1 MFLMSGNIN
10 LQLFDMIT
18 KSDVITMAIYLV
30 LIMYSVWSWS
40 IVFDKIFKFRL
51 LKMKTE
57 KFDRLFWSGK
67 MLEDI
72 HKQIKN
78 SANYPSAMIFCAI
91 MQEWENAN
99 VLDIVK
105 NNKVDSKNSLKE
117 RLSAV
122 MEVAL
127 VKSVSKLRYG
137 MTFLLIV
144 STTATFFG
152 LFGTVWGLLKSFL
165 SITALQDS
173 SLIVIAPGIADALIT
188 TVFGLIAAI
197 PATIFYN
204 IYNTKINNF
213 EDQMINFGTEVL
225 TILSREL
232 DQ

>member
-1 MFLMSGNIN
+1 MSENVNFQI
-10 LQLFDMIT
+10 FDMIV
-18 KSDVITMAIYLV
+18 KSDTITMIIYLV
-30 LIMYSVWSWS
+30 LILYSVWSWS

-51 LKMKTE
+51 LKLKTE
-57 KFDRLFWSGK
+57 RFDRLFWSGK

-72 HKQIKN
+72 YKQVKN
-78 SANYPSAMIFCAI
+78 SANYPSAMIFCAM
-91 MQEWENAN
+91 MQEWESSN

-105 NNKVDSKNSLKE
+105 NNKTDKKNSLKE

-127 VKSVSKLRYG
+127 VRSVSKLRYG

-144 STTATFFG
+144 STTATFLG

-165 SITALQDS
+165 SITAMQDT

-188 TVFGLIAAI
+188 TVVGLIAAI

-204 IYNTKINNF
+204 VYNAKINNF
-213 EDQMINFGTEVL
+213 EDQMINFGTDVL

>member
-1 MFLMSGNIN
+1 MSGNIN

-18 KSDVITMAIYLV
+18 KSDVITMTIYLV

>member
-1 MFLMSGNIN
+1 MSGNIN

-18 KSDVITMAIYLV
+18 KSDSITMTIYLV

>member
-1 MFLMSGNIN
+1 
-10 LQLFDMIT
+10 
-18 KSDVITMAIYLV
+18 
-30 LIMYSVWSWS
+30 
-40 IVFDKIFKFRL
+40 
-51 LKMKTE
+51 
-57 KFDRLFWSGK
+57 
-67 MLEDI
+67 
-72 HKQIKN
+72 
-78 SANYPSAMIFCAI
+78 
-91 MQEWENAN
+91 
-99 VLDIVK
+99 
-105 NNKVDSKNSLKE
+105 
-117 RLSAV
+117 
-122 MEVAL
+122 
-127 VKSVSKLRYG
+127 

-225 TILSREL
+225 FINNYGWLIKKYTSSQEIQSITISNNLAGIIYKDKIEFL
-232 DQ
+232 NL

>member
-1 MFLMSGNIN
+1 MSGNIN

-18 KSDVITMAIYLV
+18 KSDVITMTIYLV

-213 EDQMINFGTEVL
+213 EDQMINVGTEVL

>member
-1 MFLMSGNIN
+1 MSGNIN

-18 KSDVITMAIYLV
+18 KSDVITMTIYLV

-91 MQEWENAN
+91 MQEWENSN

-105 NNKVDSKNSLKE
+105 NNNVDSKNSLKE

-204 IYNTKINNF
+204 VYNTKINNF

>member
-1 MFLMSGNIN
+1 MSGNIN
-10 LQLFDMIT
+10 LQIFDMIT
-18 KSDVITMAIYLV
+18 KSDAITMTIYLV

-204 IYNTKINNF
+204 VYNTKINNF

>member
-1 MFLMSGNIN
+1 MSGNIN
-10 LQLFDMIT
+10 LQIFDMIT
-18 KSDVITMAIYLV
+18 KSDVITMTIYLV
-30 LIMYSVWSWS
+30 LIIYSVWSWS

-204 IYNTKINNF
+204 IYNAKINNF

>member
-1 MFLMSGNIN
+1 MSGNVNFQI
-10 LQLFDMIT
+10 FDMIAN
-18 KSDVITMAIYLV
+18 SDAITMLIYLV
-30 LIMYSVWSWS
+30 LIGYSVWSWS

-51 LKMKTE
+51 LKIKTE
-57 KFDRLFWSGK
+57 RFDRLFWSGK

-72 HKQIKN
+72 YKQVKN
-78 SANYPSAMIFCAI
+78 SANYPSAVIFCSI
-91 MQEWENAN
+91 MQEWENSN

-105 NNKVDSKNSLKE
+105 NNDSEKKNSLKD
-117 RLSAV
+117 RLNSV

-127 VKSVSKLRYG
+127 VRSVSKLRYG

-144 STTATFFG
+144 STTATFLG

-165 SITALQDS
+165 SISALQDT
-173 SLIVIAPGIADALIT
+173 SLLVIAPGIADALIT
-188 TVFGLIAAI
+188 TVFGLVAAI

-204 IYNTKINNF
+204 VYNAKINNF
-213 EDQMINFGTEVL
+213 EDQMINFGTDVL

>member
-1 MFLMSGNIN
+1 MSGNIN
-10 LQLFDMIT
+10 LQIFDMIT
-18 KSDVITMAIYLV
+18 KSDVITMTIYLV

-51 LKMKTE
+51 LKIKTE

-204 IYNTKINNF
+204 VYNTKINNF

>member
-1 MFLMSGNIN
+1 MSGNIN
-10 LQLFDMIT
+10 LQLCDMIT
-18 KSDVITMAIYLV
+18 KSDVITMTIYLV

-152 LFGTVWGLLKSFL
+152 LFGTVWGLLKSLL

-213 EDQMINFGTEVL
+213 EDQMINFGTDVL

>member
-1 MFLMSGNIN
+1 MSGNIN
-10 LQLFDMIT
+10 LQIFDMIT
-18 KSDVITMAIYLV
+18 KSDAITMTIYLV

-51 LKMKTE
+51 LKIKTE

-204 IYNTKINNF
+204 VYNTKINNF

>member
-1 MFLMSGNIN
+1 MSGNIN

-18 KSDVITMAIYLV
+18 KSDVITMTIYLV
-30 LIMYSVWSWS
+30 LIMYSIWSWS

>member
-10 LQLFDMIT
+10 LQIFDMIT
-18 KSDVITMAIYLV
+18 KSDVITMTIYLV

-51 LKMKTE
+51 LKIKTE

-204 IYNTKINNF
+204 VYNTKINNF

>member
-18 KSDVITMAIYLV
+18 KSDVITMTIYLV

-127 VKSVSKLRYG
+127 VKSVSKLGYG

>member
-1 MFLMSGNIN
+1 MSGNIN

-18 KSDVITMAIYLV
+18 KSDVITMTIYLV

-40 IVFDKIFKFRL
+40 IVVDKIFKFRL

>member
-1 MFLMSGNIN
+1 MSGNIN

-18 KSDVITMAIYLV
+18 KSDVITMTIYLV

-99 VLDIVK
+99 VLDIVQ
-105 NNKVDSKNSLKE
+105 NNKVDSKDSLKE